1 MTSSDKWDG
10 ERRAVKAVQV
20 AFDVGD
26 EVNLL
31 IRREALEQSIN
42 PSDRVRQILGLPIS
56 RKPVRPRLSISLSES
71 DFEQLAEQFGLPLDD
86 RLGIRRVAAE
96 KLIDHLDHHA
106 WGLDQRGFTF
116 VGEGA
121 CRGRGFGD

>member
-31 IRREALEQSIN
+31 IRKEALEQSIN

-71 DFEQLAEQFGLPLDD
+71 DFEQLAEQFGLLLDD

-96 KLIDHLDHHA
+96 KLIDHLDYHA
-106 WGLDQRGFTF
+106 
-116 VGEGA
+116 
-121 CRGRGFGD
+121 GDMPSANDEN

>member
-1 MTSSDKWDG
+1 MTSSGKWEG

-56 RKPVRPRLSISLSES
+56 RRPIRPRLSISLSED
-71 DFEQLAEQFGLPLDD
+71 DFHLLAEQFGLPEDD
-86 RLGIRRVAAE
+86 KLGIRRIAAE
-96 KLIDHLDHHA
+96 KLIEHMARRSSGPDHPSQGVSEQTSSKEH
-106 WGLDQRGFTF
+106 
-116 VGEGA
+116 
-121 CRGRGFGD
+121 